1 MESVFQQFDS
11 YDFDND
17 KEFQDGLQ
25 KLSEIS
31 KPDMEAAKA
40 FYFSRKVSPIDITEY
55 TKWKAKQLQEAP
67 HSLSFAEV
75 VQMIASG
82 QEIPGIRDIPDKL
95 NQEQPSESKISAPP
109 KPWEAQ

>member
-1 MESVFQQFDS
+1 MDAIFQQFDS

-31 KPDMEAAKA
+31 KPDMDAAKA
-40 FYFSRKVSPIDITEY
+40 FYFSRKVSPIDVAEY
-55 TKWKAKQLQEAP
+55 TKWKAKQKEAP

-75 VQMIASG
+75 VQMIAAG
-82 QEIPGIRDIPDKL
+82 QEIPGIQEIPDKL
-95 NQEQPSESKISAPP
+95 NQEQPSESKLSAPP
-109 KPWEAQ
+109 KPWETQ